1 MDNIISL
8 IYFDVSFA
16 LLKLEKQVAE
26 KQLKLLLIRSD
37 RKLFDADELGKYL
50 SEVSINNTFILKE
63 IVKKSIKVID
73 INKIDFKGLE
83 KLERDSSNNYGF
95 STPVGD
101 GGFFST
107 STPFECI
114 TIRNQ
119 DVYYATDSE
128 VGYKQFFEHGNFEIF
143 RSQHLAHKCARLVN
157 LITAAYP
164 LLKES
169 EITKKNNK
177 ILHQLDYQSFTLKNN
192 THKNKEALE
201 SVANVLKSNNFI
213 SSQTTLPQFK
223 RIFSGDRILSKIFW
237 SGTVNELHWF
247 VKWLKYGVDEISPK
261 IESYK
266 RGFWDLVFQCF
277 EVKNKKDEI
286 VNAKKLSSN
295 NSSILPARKILLIKA
310 INYLQ

>member
-1 MDNIISL
+1 
-8 IYFDVSFA
+8 
-16 LLKLEKQVAE
+16 
-26 KQLKLLLIRSD
+26 
-37 RKLFDADELGKYL
+37 
-50 SEVSINNTFILKE
+50 
-63 IVKKSIKVID
+63 
-73 INKIDFKGLE
+73 
-83 KLERDSSNNYGF
+83 
-95 STPVGD
+95 
-101 GGFFST
+101 
-107 STPFECI
+107 
-114 TIRNQ
+114 
-119 DVYYATDSE
+119 
-128 VGYKQFFEHGNFEIF
+128 
-143 RSQHLAHKCARLVN
+143 
-157 LITAAYP
+157 
-164 LLKES
+164 
-169 EITKKNNK
+169 
-177 ILHQLDYQSFTLKNN
+177 
-192 THKNKEALE
+192 
-201 SVANVLKSNNFI
+201 VLKSNNFI